1 MNGIFKVRALCALK
15 AHLPFW
21 EINMGF
27 LQWWNKI
34 PHVQSTHCFLHRYAF
49 ASKALP
55 TKLKELLDVSAKTI
69 KWIRGR
75 VLTHRFF
82 KSLCEDLGSKR
93 TVSLFQIEVRWLSRW
108 RVLTRFFELR
118 KEPVFPEK
126 RHYDLLCRVTIAN
139 LSWFESQ
146 IHSCEWSVFITSR
159 QNYARFELLWK
170 SQCVQR

>member
-1 MNGIFKVRALCALK
+1 MRFCEELKTTTKAKDVFQFVKGFFSKHEWDIQSTGSVCAEGASAILGNK
-15 AHLPFW
+15 Y
-21 EINMGF
+21 GF
-27 LQWWNKI
+27 SAVMKQKI

-139 LSWFESQ
+139 LS
-146 IHSCEWSVFITSR
+146 
-159 QNYARFELLWK
+159 
-170 SQCVQR
+170 